1 MSRYLV
7 LLIIILILAVIIVII
22 RPKAQA
28 QPLIEE
34 TMATTQQR
42 FTFQPLDQSLKNTL
56 NAQESQVIINKGTE
70 RAFTGAYTDTEE
82 EGTYYCRWCNSPL
95 YSSQSKFHSG
105 CGWPS
110 FDDEI
115 PNAVLRYPDAD
126 GSRTEIVCATCQG
139 HLGHVFTGER
149 FTEKNTRHCVNS
161 ISLVFRQET
170 PVAEAVFAGGCFW
183 GVEHLFEQK
192 KGVYSA
198 VSGYT
203 GGTLADP
210 TYQDVLTHTSGH
222 LEAVKVYYNPLEVSY
237 EELAKFFFE
246 IHDPTQTD
254 GQGPD
259 IGNQYLSAIFYRSRS
274 EFDTAVRLIEI
285 LEAKGLKIATTLRGA
300 AIFYPAEEY
309 HQDYYVRKGSQP
321 YCHAWVKRF

>member
-22 RPKAQA
+22 KPKAQA
-28 QPLIEE
+28 QPQIEE

-42 FTFQPLDQSLKNTL
+42 FTFQPLDQSLRNTL

>member
-42 FTFQPLDQSLKNTL
+42 FTFQPLDQSLRNTL

-259 IGNQYLSAIFYRSRS
+259 IGNQYLSAVFYRSRS

>member
-42 FTFQPLDQSLKNTL
+42 FTFQPLDQSLRNTL

-237 EELAKFFFE
+237 EDLAKFFFE